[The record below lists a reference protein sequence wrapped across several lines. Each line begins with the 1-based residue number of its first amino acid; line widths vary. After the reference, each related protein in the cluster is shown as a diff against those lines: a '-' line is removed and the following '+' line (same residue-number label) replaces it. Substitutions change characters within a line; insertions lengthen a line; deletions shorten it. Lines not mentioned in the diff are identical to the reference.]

1 MYTELSMLG
10 ELIKMI
16 ATVVID
22 YLPKTWLINWLIKSL
37 LKSVSL
43 LKPGPVNG
51 DNVLSLKFRAQMKDV
66 SEEMQRDMTC

>member
-1 MYTELSMLG
+1 MYTELFMLG

-22 YLPKTWLINWLIKSL
+22 YLPKTWLIKSL